1 MDAAR
6 SGRLR
11 LRLRLRLRPEPDP
24 AGTLCAKTAPARAGR
39 RQQPSLRCETVIIPE
54 MTARRLITHAARY
67 FYCFSDGRRA

>member
-1 MDAAR
+1 MR
-6 SGRLR
+6 ENR
-11 LRLRLRLRPEPDP
+11 
-24 AGTLCAKTAPARAGR
+24 TARAGR